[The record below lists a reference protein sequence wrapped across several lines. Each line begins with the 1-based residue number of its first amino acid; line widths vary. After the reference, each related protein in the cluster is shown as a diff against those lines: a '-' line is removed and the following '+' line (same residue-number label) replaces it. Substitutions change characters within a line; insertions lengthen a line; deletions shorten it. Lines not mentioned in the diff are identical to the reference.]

1 MRRKDVKGE
10 GGQRVPAV
18 PLRLGLYV
26 IGLTGNIATGKSAV
40 AQMLAQLGAQVID
53 ADALAH
59 QVMRAG
65 TPVWRQVVE
74 QFGRNILQE
83 DGEIDRVRLGAQTF
97 ADPAAMARL
106 EAIVHPA
113 VIAEAERLLLETE
126 QSGSTPASRAISTSV
141 LHPTFCAGQVA
152 VLEAIK
158 LIESGMHHRCDEL
171 WVVTCPREQ
180 QVERLMETRGLSQSE
195 AELRIDAQPPQQ
207 EKLALASTIIDNGAD
222 LQATQAQVQREWE
235 RIMQARQSR
244 YSPVRGLRPRG
255 ANGAPLR
262 RGTAAQVRTAQGGTM
277 STLRNRYPIPRSWRE
292 WVDEHPF
299 LSMWAILAVGMIAIF
314 LITARNVDLLPA
326 QRLFMGV
333 ACIALA
339 GLCTWV
345 VSWE

>member
-1 MRRKDVKGE
+1 
-10 GGQRVPAV
+10 
-18 PLRLGLYV
+18 
-26 IGLTGNIATGKSAV
+26 
-40 AQMLAQLGAQVID
+40 
-53 ADALAH
+53 
-59 QVMRAG
+59 MRAG

-74 QFGRNILQE
+74 QFGRDILQE

-113 VIAEAERLLLETE
+113 VIAEAERLLQEIE
-126 QSGSTPASRAISTSV
+126 QSGSTPASHATNTSV
-141 LHPTFCAGQVA
+141 LHPALWAGQVA

-171 WVVTCPREQ
+171 WVVTCSREQ
-180 QVERLMETRGLSQSE
+180 QVKRLMETRGLSQSE

-235 RIMQARQSR
+235 RIMQAQQYTATQMRT
-244 YSPVRGLRPRG
+244 SP
-255 ANGAPLR
+255 
-262 RGTAAQVRTAQGGTM
+262 GGTM
-277 STLRNRYPIPRSWRE
+277 SSLRNRYPILVQAARRVLPRRDGPRSWRE
-292 WVDEHPF
+292 WIDQHPF
-299 LSMWAILAVGMIAIF
+299 LSMWAILAVGMVAIF
-314 LITARNVDLLPA
+314 LVTARNVDLLPS
-326 QRLFMGV
+326 QRLFMAV
-333 ACIALA
+333 ACVALA